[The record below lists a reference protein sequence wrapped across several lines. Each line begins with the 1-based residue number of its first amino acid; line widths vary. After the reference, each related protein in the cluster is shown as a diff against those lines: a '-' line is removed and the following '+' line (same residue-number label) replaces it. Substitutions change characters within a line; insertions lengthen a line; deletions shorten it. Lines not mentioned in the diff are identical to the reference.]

1 MWLCAVDDWLRV
13 RMWLCA
19 VMKCFVLVMDPKLI
33 EWLCA
38 VYDMASCECDMAI
51 CGFDKASCG
60 DDMAS
65 CGYDLASCL
74 IRIHK

>member
-38 VYDMASCECDMAI
+38 VYVWLRADIVLLRAGVIA
-51 CGFDKASCG
+51 
-60 DDMAS
+60 
-65 CGYDLASCL
+65 
-74 IRIHK
+74 